1 MLISN
6 KYISLLLIS
15 GLMFSCQENE
25 SLNLKDFP
33 NNQPSFTIEGSG
45 NSSNMNLEAIYQQDR
60 TLQLNGETRKTYT
73 LVIQPSPED
82 AVVTFT
88 PICTNIPAD
97 KVELSATE
105 IVIPAGSTEASVT
118 VGLKDDDFS
127 FAATTLPEMIY
138 ELGVVAN
145 VSGYKIAGRPYEA
158 KVVIKKEAF
167 TIVTSFDG
175 ENDNSATF
183 ERTVEGDKILD
194 SAPISYKFKIKF
206 DKASNYD
213 VKCMLNYEGI
223 PEAYLNDITVSPK
236 EITIPAGQLESEEIT
251 WSMSD
256 KFVLST
262 EDGGVFEFKVKPT
275 FISEEKHLSVSESRG
290 YISLRTSKSVLNI
303 RHAFEGFDNSYKALD
318 RTDWEVTDFVDFQT
332 GAYGAN
338 ILDDDKNTYVYYN
351 YNDIPGS
358 FIVDMKNE
366 QTLKGIEFQYN
377 FYFRYWYSTKNIS
390 ISTSSDRNAW
400 VNHGNVSGLPAQEF
414 HHIQFVKPTTA
425 RYIKVSIKGY
435 HTGGVQLS
443 SIKMFE

>member
-15 GLMFSCQENE
+15 GLMFSCQEDEN
-25 SLNLKDFP
+25 LNLKDFP

-60 TLQLNGETRKTYT
+60 TLQLNGETRRTYT
-73 LVIQPSPED
+73 FAIQPSPED

-88 PICTNIPAD
+88 PICTNIPTD
-97 KVELSATE
+97 KVELSATK

-127 FAATTLPEMIY
+127 FAATTLPEMTY

-145 VSGYKIAGRPYEA
+145 VTGYKIAEMAYEA

-175 ENDNSATF
+175 ANDNSATF

-206 DKASNYD
+206 DKVSNHD

-223 PEAYLNDITVSPK
+223 PEAYLDDITVSPE

-262 EDGGVFEFKVKPT
+262 EDAGVFEFKVKPT
-275 FISEEKHLSVSESRG
+275 FISEEKNLLVSENKG

-303 RHAFEGFDNSYKALD
+303 KHAVEGFDDSYKDLD
-318 RTDWEVTDFVDFQT
+318 RAGWEVTDFVDFQT
-332 GAYGAN
+332 GANGAN
-338 ILDDDKNTYVYYN
+338 ILDDNKNTYVYYN

-366 QTLKGIEFQYN
+366 QILKGIEFQYK
-377 FYFRYWYSTKNIS
+377 FYFQYWYATKNIS

-400 VNHGNVSGLPAQEF
+400 VNHGNVSGLPAKEF
-414 HHIQFVKPTTA
+414 HYIQFVKPVTA

-435 HTGGVQLS
+435 HIGGVQLS

>member
-1 MLISN
+1 MQPNLLFGLMIYNKKRNTMLISN

-15 GLMFSCQENE
+15 GLMFSCQEDE

-60 TLQLNGETRKTYT
+60 TLQLNGETRRTYT
-73 LVIQPSPED
+73 FAIQPSPED

-88 PICTNIPAD
+88 PICTNIPTD
-97 KVELSATE
+97 KVELSATK

-127 FAATTLPEMIY
+127 FAATTLPEMTY

-145 VSGYKIAGRPYEA
+145 VTGYKIAEMAYEA

-167 TIVTSFDG
+167 TIVTFFDG
-175 ENDNSATF
+175 ANDNSATF

-206 DKASNYD
+206 DKVSNHD

-223 PEAYLNDITVSPK
+223 PEAYLDDITVSPE

-262 EDGGVFEFKVKPT
+262 EDAGVFEFKVKPT
-275 FISEEKHLSVSESRG
+275 FISEEK
-290 YISLRTSKSVLNI
+290 N
-303 RHAFEGFDNSYKALD
+303 
-318 RTDWEVTDFVDFQT
+318 
-332 GAYGAN
+332 
-338 ILDDDKNTYVYYN
+338 
-351 YNDIPGS
+351 
-358 FIVDMKNE
+358 
-366 QTLKGIEFQYN
+366 
-377 FYFRYWYSTKNIS
+377 
-390 ISTSSDRNAW
+390 
-400 VNHGNVSGLPAQEF
+400 
-414 HHIQFVKPTTA
+414 
-425 RYIKVSIKGY
+425 
-435 HTGGVQLS
+435 LS
-443 SIKMFE
+443 SFRK

>member
-15 GLMFSCQENE
+15 GLMFSCQEDEN
-25 SLNLKDFP
+25 LNLKDFP

-60 TLQLNGETRKTYT
+60 TLQLNGETRRTYT
-73 LVIQPSPED
+73 FAIQPSPED

-88 PICTNIPAD
+88 PICTNIPTD
-97 KVELSATE
+97 KVELSATK

-127 FAATTLPEMIY
+127 FAATTLPEMTY

-145 VSGYKIAGRPYEA
+145 VTGYKIAEMAYEA

-167 TIVTSFDG
+167 TIVTFFDG
-175 ENDNSATF
+175 ANDNSATF

-206 DKASNYD
+206 DKVSNHD

-223 PEAYLNDITVSPK
+223 PEAYLDDITVSPE

-262 EDGGVFEFKVKPT
+262 EDAGVFEFKVKPT
-275 FISEEKHLSVSESRG
+275 FISEEENLSVSENKG
-290 YISLRTSKSVLNI
+290 NISLRTSKSVLNI
-303 RHAFEGFDNSYKALD
+303 KHAVEGFDDSYKDLD
-318 RTDWEVTDFVDFQT
+318 RSGWEVTDFVDFQT
-332 GAYGAN
+332 GANGAN
-338 ILDDDKNTYVYYN
+338 ILDDNKNTYVYYS

-366 QTLKGIEFQYN
+366 QILKGIEFQYK
-377 FYFRYWYSTKNIS
+377 FYFRYWYATKNIS

-414 HHIQFVKPTTA
+414 HYIQFVKPVTA
-425 RYIKVSIKGY
+425 RYIKVTIKGY